1 MMKRH
6 SPLLFFTLLFFFFN
20 QNASKAE
27 ENPQLAQPSYGF
39 EKGFMKILNLRRLES
54 NMAFTKAMKDNTDA
68 NGNINYAGVREQ
80 LKHDKN
86 FNMDYDYYDRIIA
99 DQEKNSCT
107 AETAKILQ
115 ENEMFKDYIKTQS
128 EFANNSAIQ
137 NNTLKIIA
145 SVYAN
150 RNTPNWIP
158 AAELLSSIGLN
169 YGNDLTRA
177 ALKKNLSSY
186 IINSIPHNKEELAT
200 ISSQVGSY
208 TLPQLAVLAALLNSG
223 KSGWGDN

>member
-1 MMKRH
+1 
-6 SPLLFFTLLFFFFN
+6 
-20 QNASKAE
+20 
-27 ENPQLAQPSYGF
+27 
-39 EKGFMKILNLRRLES
+39 MKILNLRRLES